1 MVVTVNGDALD
12 ILWTEAWEAIKHLT
26 VYKMM
31 YLTQM
36 STTPGLRNPRRAV
49 GPECDWVITAKP
61 QTKARQQS
69 TCPLVTPV
77 LF

>member
-49 GPECDWVITAKP
+49 GPECD
-61 QTKARQQS
+61 
-69 TCPLVTPV
+69 
-77 LF
+77 